1 MAIGSADSTWQ
12 TIAATAPFSPRTPEQ
27 NVSKWAEEDKPASY
41 SLGFFGDRPL
51 HTGEVAGS
59 IPAAPT
65 MESTTYLICR
75 FRPPRKLRDKAFFPS
90 RAW

>member
-1 MAIGSADSTWQ
+1 MT
-12 TIAATAPFSPRTPEQ
+12 RN
-27 NVSKWAEEDKPASY
+27 NVAMHAVA
-41 SLGFFGDRPL
+41 L

-75 FRPPRKLRDKAFFPS
+75 FRPPRKQPRKLRDKAFFPS